1 MSRRSRSSL
10 RRNSAC
16 RMQATCHVPTPVI
29 SPLNFDQSSRSMRF
43 SRMRSGFLR
52 PQHSSSDRSSASCGW
67 SEVRTASRPSA
78 DLCREDRR
86 SPMDDGRCRRCG
98 RSECPALCRHKNT
111 DQEARARR
119 GLRLAH
125 GASCTAV
132 HTGPVDCTRGSA
144 HHGPYWAGD
153 KDAGT
158 CSCSGSAHPLLCC
171 GACGS
176 GEGDEEGQSDFVHEG
191 SRRTRGAEVAEG
203 LRAIFCHSHQ
213 RQPSATLPLHRPY
226 GSSRRGCGT
235 GRR

>member
-1 MSRRSRSSL
+1 LRSLHQAQRIGDICVRTVRSGLVL
-10 RRNSAC
+10 R
-16 RMQATCHVPTPVI
+16 
-29 SPLNFDQSSRSMRF
+29 DQGLGADGRD
-43 SRMRSGFLR
+43 SRMRAVRPNTVRIAANR
-52 PQHSSSDRSSASCGW
+52 PQPW
-67 SEVRTASRPSA
+67 SLKIVAPQW
-78 DLCREDRR
+78 
-86 SPMDDGRCRRCG
+86 DDGCRG

-226 GSSRRGCGT
+226 GSSRRGGGT

>member
-1 MSRRSRSSL
+1 
-10 RRNSAC
+10 
-16 RMQATCHVPTPVI
+16 
-29 SPLNFDQSSRSMRF
+29 MRAV
-43 SRMRSGFLR
+43 RPNTVRIAANR
-52 PQHSSSDRSSASCGW
+52 PQTW
-67 SEVRTASRPSA
+67 SLKIVAPQRG
-78 DLCREDRR
+78 DGCR
-86 SPMDDGRCRRCG
+86 GRCG
-98 RSECPALCRHKNT
+98 RSGGQTVCRHKNT
-111 DQEARARR
+111 DREARARR

-213 RQPSATLPLHRPY
+213 RQPSATLPLHSPLVKQARGRDRSQMSRRPRRVTLLY
-226 GSSRRGCGT
+226 RSARSRLTRALSSAGTGSSSTSR
-235 GRR
+235 